1 MSSQSI
7 SVTLDGI
14 VFGLQAYGGISN
26 YWGRL
31 LRHMDALKNIHNNV
45 VLPKLLKC
53 AEYDSNWHANSTCK
67 RELVPTSVSRYLDV
81 RDDRSSEVFH
91 SSYFRV
97 PTNTSAKYVVTVYDF
112 IYERYESGPARWV
125 HSWQKLR
132 SIRRADA
139 VICISKAT
147 RDDVLRYAPE
157 VDPSRVH
164 VVYLGVDQSTFY
176 PDLEL
181 ERNTS
186 KMEKMVLYVG
196 QRGGHKRFDL
206 AVDSVAKC
214 RDLSLGI
221 VGPDP
226 TKLEINLLNSQL
238 LGRWHSFG
246 TVSSSQLR
254 ELYSTAFAFIYP
266 SDYEGFGL
274 PILEAMACGCP
285 VLAAHTASLP
295 EVGGV
300 AAIYALRQ
308 DPEMF
313 AAALTQLQ
321 SSANARQDLISAG
334 LRQAKKFTWER
345 TFSETLSIYLGEPVS
360 ARND

>member
-1 MSSQSI
+1 MISDKI

-31 LRHMDALKNIHNNV
+31 LRQMDSLQSIDSHV
-45 VLPKLLKC
+45 VLPKRLRC
-53 AEYDSNWHANSTCK
+53 VEYDSKWHFNSTSSK
-67 RELVPTSVSRYLDV
+67 EILPTSVSRYLDV
-81 RDDRSSEVFH
+81 SEYRRCDVFH

-97 PTNTSAKYVVTVYDF
+97 PTNTSTRYIVTVYDF
-112 IYERYESGPARWV
+112 IYERYGNGLSRSV

-139 VICISKAT
+139 VICISSAT
-147 RDDVLRYAPE
+147 RDDVLRFAPE
-157 VDPSRVH
+157 VDPSRVQ
-164 VVYLGVDQSTFY
+164 VVYLGVDQGTFY
-176 PDLEL
+176 PDPDRNSLEL
-181 ERNTS
+181 N
-186 KMEKMVLYVG
+186 KMILYVG

-206 AVDSVAKC
+206 AVAAVAKC

-221 VGPDP
+221 VGPAP
-226 TKLEINLLNSQL
+226 TEPEVNLLNSQL

-246 TVSSSQLR
+246 PVHSSQLR
-254 ELYSTAFAFIYP
+254 KLYSTAFAFVYP

-285 VLAAHTASLP
+285 VVAAHTASLP
-295 EVGGV
+295 EVGGE
-300 AAIYALRQ
+300 AAIYALEQ
-308 DPEMF
+308 DPNMF

-321 SSANARQDLISAG
+321 SSADTRQAVISAG
-334 LRQAKKFTWER
+334 IRQAKKFTWER

-360 ARND
+360 ARDD